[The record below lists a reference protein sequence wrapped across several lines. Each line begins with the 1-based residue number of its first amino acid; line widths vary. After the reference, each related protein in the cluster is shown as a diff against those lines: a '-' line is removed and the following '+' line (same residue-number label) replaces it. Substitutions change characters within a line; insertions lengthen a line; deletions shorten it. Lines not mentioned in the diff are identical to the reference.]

1 MKKLIHTLLLI
12 VLSTTV
18 FAQYS
23 ITGKVTDQNNQGIAK
38 ARLILKDIS
47 GNEIQSTFTYK
58 SGEFLFERISNKEV
72 VIEVHKSGFAEY
84 KKTID
89 FTSKSKVELDIHLDW
104 VVEDPELELEI
115 VELNEVHYESAKMMK
130 SYDMSVAP
138 MTSGYVNNGGSLGHG
153 NVYNPNFNTESYE
166 HIEVNSYK
174 SVKKEPLS
182 TLSIDVDRAS
192 YSNVRRFINDG
203 QMPPADAVRIEEMV
217 NYFSYD
223 YETPYGNTPLKVTT
237 TYTTCPWNKD
247 HNLIHIGLKS
257 KEIDMEEAPA
267 NNLVFL
273 LDVSGSM
280 NNGDKLPLLK
290 KGLALLVNEMR
301 PDDKVSIVVYAGAA
315 GVVLEPTT
323 GKNKEKI
330 LAALENLSAGGS
342 TAGGAGIKLAYK
354 LAKENYMEEG
364 NNRVILATDGDFNI
378 GASSDG
384 EMVELIESK
393 RNDGIFLTVLG
404 FGTGNL
410 KDSKMEQLADHGNGN
425 YAYIDNILEA
435 KKTLVNEMGG
445 TLVTVAKD
453 VKFQLEF
460 NPVHVKEYRLI
471 GYENRILNTEDFNDD
486 KKDAGELGAGHCVT
500 AIYEI
505 VPAGSSESNA
515 DIDPLKY
522 QDENEGTTSS
532 HNGEL
537 LTVKVRYK
545 LPKENKSTKLEIP
558 VKAQKIAFDK
568 THNDIQFSAAVA
580 AYCMILRDSEFK
592 GSSTYEMVMEIA
604 RGAKGEDN
612 DGYRSA
618 FIQMVDMTQLLD
630 KRDS

>member
-1 MKKLIHTLLLI
+1 MKKLLSTTTLLLLSL
-12 VLSTTV
+12 VLS
-18 FAQYS
+18 AQYS
-23 ITGKVTDQNNQGIAK
+23 
-38 ARLILKDIS
+38 L
-47 GNEIQSTFTYK
+47 
-58 SGEFLFERISNKEV
+58 
-72 VIEVHKSGFAEY
+72 
-84 KKTID
+84 
-89 FTSKSKVELDIHLDW
+89 
-104 VVEDPELELEI
+104 
-115 VELNEVHYESAKMMK
+115 
-130 SYDMSVAP
+130 
-138 MTSGYVNNGGSLGHG
+138 SGYVKGGNGKPASDAKVILMDLQKKVLQSITTGSDGKFKFNRISETQVKVQVKHDAHETYEKTLDFSTKANLELTIALQYHIEIPDIEEEAEEIS
-153 NVYNPNFNTESYE
+153 VMEVQSQKLSVAYNAAPAPMYYANGYVNHVGSAMDYNTESYD
-166 HIEVNSYK
+166 HIESNSFK

-203 QMPPADAVRIEEMV
+203 EMPPADAVRIEEMV

-223 YETPYGNTPLKVTT
+223 YEAPMGNTPLAVTT
-237 TYTTCPWNKD
+237 TYTTCPWNEN
-247 HNLIHIGLKS
+247 HELVHIGLKS
-257 KEIDMEEAPA
+257 KEIDMEDAPT

-280 NNGDKLPLLK
+280 NYGNKLPLLK

-301 PDDKVSIVVYAGAA
+301 PNDKVSIVVYAGAA

-330 LAALENLSAGGS
+330 LAALEQLQAGGS

-354 LAKENYMEEG
+354 LAKDNFMPNG
-364 NNRVILATDGDFNI
+364 NNRVILATDGDFNV

-410 KDSKMEQLADHGNGN
+410 KDSKMEKLADHGNGN

-435 KKTLVNEMGG
+435 KKTLVKEMGG
-445 TLVTVAKD
+445 TLITVAKD

-460 NPVHVKEYRLI
+460 NPAHVKEYRLI
-471 GYENRILNTEDFNDD
+471 GYENRLLDAEDFNDD

-505 VPAGSSESNA
+505 IPAGSSESNA
-515 DIDPLKY
+515 DVDPLKY
-522 QDENEGTTSS
+522 QSEHENTTAS
-532 HNGEL
+532 HEGEL

-545 LPKENKSTKLEIP
+545 LPKEDKSTKLEIP
-558 VKAQKIAFDK
+558 VPANRVDFSK
-568 THNDIQFSAAVA
+568 TNQDVQFSAAVA
-580 AYCMILRDSEFK
+580 AYGMILRNSEHK
-592 GSSTYEMVMEIA
+592 GKSTYEMVMDIA
-604 RGAKGEDN
+604 RGAKGEDR
-612 DGYRSA
+612 DGYRAA
-618 FIQMVDMTQLLD
+618 FIQMVDMTSLLD